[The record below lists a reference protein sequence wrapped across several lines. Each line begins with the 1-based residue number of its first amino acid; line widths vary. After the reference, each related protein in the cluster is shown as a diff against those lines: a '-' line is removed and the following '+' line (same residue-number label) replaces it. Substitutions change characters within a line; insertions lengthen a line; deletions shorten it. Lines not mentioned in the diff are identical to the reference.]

1 MSKGGANGVNED
13 MAGNQMTWT
22 HGVSCLV
29 KSDFLRRRGLY
40 PARLLYLWKFSRQ
53 EYWNS

>member
-13 MAGNQMTWT
+13 MAGNQMTWS

-29 KSDFLRRRGLY
+29 KSDFLRRRGL
-40 PARLLYLWKFSRQ
+40 
-53 EYWNS
+53 